1 MSLPVELLGVRG
13 SVPVPGPGT
22 IRYGGNTS
30 CIRMTASDGTTLIL
44 DAGTGIR
51 DLEVAP
57 EDGEIHILL
66 THLHLDHIQGLLFFK
81 PFFDP
86 DAEVVVWGPPPE
98 DPPLRDMLAR
108 YLSTPLSPIE
118 IRELPA
124 RVSFRTVP
132 LDGFRIGSAT
142 LEAARV
148 LHRGVTLG
156 YRVSD
161 GGDSVCYLPD
171 HEPALGRA
179 LDEADEEWVSG
190 LRLARGASLLIHDG
204 QFADQE
210 YQDRIGWGHSRV
222 RDALLFAQRA
232 EAQQVLLFHHDPA
245 HDDEYLDD
253 LGEHA
258 ADQWIAF
265 GGAPGAVAL
274 AQEGRALASAT
285 SRPPLR
291 LTSSFEGAR

>member
-179 LDEADEEWVSG
+179 LDEADEDWVSG
-190 LRLARGASLLIHDG
+190 LHLARGASLLIHDG

-210 YQDRIGWGHSRV
+210 YQNRIGWGHSRV

-258 ADQWIAF
+258 ADQWIGF

-274 AQEGRALASAT
+274 AQEGRALAVRHLTAAT
-285 SRPPLR
+285 ETHSGL
-291 LTSSFEGAR
+291 

>member
-1 MSLPVELLGVRG
+1 
-13 SVPVPGPGT
+13 
-22 IRYGGNTS
+22 
-30 CIRMTASDGTTLIL
+30 MTVSDGTTLIL

-51 DLEVAP
+51 DLNVP
-57 EDGEIHILL
+57 SEDGEIHILL

-86 DAEVVVWGPPPE
+86 GAEVVVWGPPPE

-161 GGDSVCYLPD
+161 GTDSVCYLPD
-171 HEPALGRA
+171 HEPALGRP
-179 LDEADEEWVSG
+179 LDEADEDWISG
-190 LRLARGASLLIHDG
+190 LHLARGASLLIHDG
-204 QFADQE
+204 QFADEE
-210 YQDRIGWGHSRV
+210 YQNRIGWGHSGLG
-222 RDALLFAQRA
+222 DALLFAYRA

-245 HDDEYLDD
+245 HDDESLDA

-258 ADQWIAF
+258 AEQWSAL
-265 GGAPGAVAL
+265 GGAPGAVGL
-274 AQEGRALASAT
+274 AQEGRGLSVRRVTAATQAHSALGE
-285 SRPPLR
+285 
-291 LTSSFEGAR
+291 SSVSSQ